1 MLLSVCVL
9 TQWTDVHAAAA
20 YNEPNGDLQFHPKRI
35 AQNYLRTWFFI
46 DTAGCLP
53 INYVILVMDAYDT
66 GSLRDN
72 SGGRAN
78 RTLRLLRL
86 FRLLKLLRLLR
97 MNRLLKK
104 YEEEFYALKSGLKM
118 MKI

>member
-1 MLLSVCVL
+1 MDCC
-9 TQWTDVHAAAA
+9 TAA

-35 AQNYLRTWFFI
+35 AQNYVRTWFVI

-53 INYVILVMDAYDT
+53 INYIILIMKAYDT
-66 GSLRDN
+66 GALKDS

-86 FRLLKLLRLLR
+86 FRLLKLLRLLHPDFSLNLSIKGTKQHAR
-97 MNRLLKK
+97 IEAAFKRL
-104 YEEEFYALKSGLKM
+104 AGLRDERAG
-118 MKI
+118 